1 MITNEKGEIVF
12 KNSYITDY
20 LITKENAPSIV
31 EDWRTR
37 WKIENENNNTLKT
50 KGYHLEHN
58 YGHGKENL
66 SEVLFSLI
74 ILSFLFH
81 TVMELFDARYRLV
94 RENLPNRKTF
104 FDDVRALTRYIC
116 FKDWNDMLVFML
128 KGLEIEDPGSYIIL

>member
-20 LITKENAPSIV
+20 LITKKNAPLIA
-31 EDWRTR
+31 EAGRTR

-81 TVMELFDARYRLV
+81 TVLELFDARYRLV
-94 RENLPNRKTF
+94 RESLPNRKTF

-116 FKDWNDMLVFML
+116 FIPSWFEFVISRL
-128 KGLEIEDPGSYIIL
+128 S